1 MAIGFFQ
8 PLWEK
13 RAILPFALD
22 RLCLGCKCRLH
33 NTNTYPAHTAKIDSN
48 ENWLPKE
55 RTIQNFNIDALGFR
69 KTRNENHPTQ
79 EIGITS

>member
-33 NTNTYPAHTAKIDSN
+33 NTNTYPAHPVKIDLN
-48 ENWLPKE
+48 RKLDPKQN
-55 RTIQNFNIDALGFR
+55 TIQALNIDA
-69 KTRNENHPTQ
+69 
-79 EIGITS
+79 